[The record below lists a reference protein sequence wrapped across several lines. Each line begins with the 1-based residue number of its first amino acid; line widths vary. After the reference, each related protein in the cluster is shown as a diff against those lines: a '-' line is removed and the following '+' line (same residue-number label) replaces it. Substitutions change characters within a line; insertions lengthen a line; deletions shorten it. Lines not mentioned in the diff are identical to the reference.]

1 MIRNRKYA
9 IFLGAGASAAEGA
22 PIQSNLFKDYFKLLK
37 SRHGA
42 YSADHET
49 ELATFFLK
57 MFDIDVKDDAKLN
70 AARFPT
76 YEEALGVLDLAD
88 LKNESFKDFTNINFA
103 SGSGRIKFLRLYLVF
118 LMADIIS
125 ESLKKTKGI
134 HRQLIDNLDK
144 KKLIDDSL
152 FITTNYDILCDNA
165 LLDLYPRKK
174 VDFGVDFANY
184 RDGSFEPPDYNSIPL
199 FKIHGSLNWL
209 YCPTCNNLRITP
221 REKIVY
227 KLIVDPSKSYCVKCM
242 TVYSPIIVPP
252 TFYKDLTKVFLNQV
266 WNRAEMELLEVE
278 HLVFCGY
285 SFPDADIH
293 IKYFIKRIQ
302 KNRHN
307 KKSLKI
313 SVINN
318 HNKKTQQEK
327 DDEEDRFQRFLGA
340 AVNYTDLSF
349 EDFAK
354 DPEIALK

>member
-1 MIRNRKYA
+1 MIKDKKYA

-37 SRHGA
+37 KREGV
-42 YSADHET
+42 YSAEHER
-49 ELATFFLK
+49 ELATFFSL
-57 MFDIDVKDDAKLN
+57 MFDIDVDDNASLN
-70 AARFPT
+70 AASFPT

-88 LKNESFKDFTNINFA
+88 LKNESFKDFPNINFA
-103 SGSGRIKFLRLYLVF
+103 SNSGRIKFLRLYLVF
-118 LMADIIS
+118 LMADIIN
-125 ESLKKTKGI
+125 ESLKTSKNL
-134 HRQLIDNLDK
+134 HRTLINNLNK

-165 LLDLYPRKK
+165 LLDLYPGKK
-174 VDFGVDFANY
+174 VDYGVDFVNY
-184 RDGSFEPPDYNSIPL
+184 RDGSFEPPDKDSIPL

-227 KLIVDPSKSYCVKCM
+227 TLMVDPSQSYCKKCES
-242 TVYSPIIVPP
+242 VYSPIIVPP

-266 WNRAEMELLEVE
+266 WNRAEVELLEVE

-293 IKYFIKRIQ
+293 IKYLIKRIQ
-302 KNRHN
+302 KNRRN
-307 KKSLKI
+307 KKVPKI

-318 HNKKTQQEK
+318 HTGKKQSVK
-327 DDEEDRFQRFLGA
+327 DDEKVRYIRFLGA
-340 AVNYTDLSF
+340 SVNYTDFSF
-349 EDFAK
+349 EDFAN
-354 DPEIALK
+354 DPTIVLK